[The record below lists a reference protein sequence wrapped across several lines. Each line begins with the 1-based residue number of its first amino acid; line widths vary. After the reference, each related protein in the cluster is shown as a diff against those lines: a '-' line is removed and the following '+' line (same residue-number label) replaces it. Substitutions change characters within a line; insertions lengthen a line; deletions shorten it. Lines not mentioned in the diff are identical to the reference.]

1 MDERYRK
8 MTDFLVG
15 LGTDKVEHS
24 GRTFLAHLIGVHRD
38 LESWGCDHE
47 ICRAGMFHS
56 IYGTEPFQKFK
67 VPLEQRGEVRELIG
81 ERAERLAYLNCAMT
95 RATFD
100 ESIEKDEGPYTMV
113 DRFTGDTVELS
124 PQEFEDLATV
134 HLCDWLEQVERD
146 QAWDRR
152 RKGFRRLADMLSG
165 VAKES
170 YERVFTREP
179 QATVSAGSA
188 S

>member
-1 MDERYRK
+1 MDERYRE

-15 LGTDKVEHS
+15 LGTNKVAHS
-24 GRTFLAHLIGVHRD
+24 GKTFLAHLIGVHRD

-47 ICRAGMFHS
+47 VCRAGMFHS

-67 VPLEQRGEVRELIG
+67 IPLEQRGDVRELIG

-100 ESIEKDEGPYTMV
+100 ASIEKDEGPYTMV
-113 DRFTGDTVELS
+113 DRFTGETVELS
-124 PQEFEDLATV
+124 PREFEDLSTV
-134 HLCDWLEQVERD
+134 HLCDWLEQVGRD

-152 RKGFRRLADMLSG
+152 RKGFQRLANMLSG
-165 VAKES
+165 VAKKS
-170 YERVFTREP
+170 YERVFAHEP
-179 QATVSAGSA
+179 QAIVSAGSA

>member
-1 MDERYRK
+1 
-8 MTDFLVG
+8 
-15 LGTDKVEHS
+15 
-24 GRTFLAHLIGVHRD
+24 
-38 LESWGCDHE
+38 
-47 ICRAGMFHS
+47 
-56 IYGTEPFQKFK
+56 
-67 VPLEQRGEVRELIG
+67 
-81 ERAERLAYLNCAMT
+81 
-95 RATFD
+95 
-100 ESIEKDEGPYTMV
+100 MV